1 MLSGTIIFIHSDLCF
16 HRKLIVKYYSE
27 IYHFLLLMCKF
38 CTKKENVKN
47 NETLLDIVFNRVF
60 TYGWKTGFEPA
71 TSGTTIQRSNQL
83 SYNHRVIADANVI
96 YFTSFAKKNSIFF
109 KEYHLTRS
117 HPTIALQ

>member
-1 MLSGTIIFIHSDLCF
+1 MPIPTHILEFWIIRSLVYIEFVIEEGSAMA
-16 HRKLIVKYYSE
+16 SN
-27 IYHFLLLMCKF
+27 
-38 CTKKENVKN
+38 KKSSLKQGAS
-47 NETLLDIVFNRVF
+47 TAF
-60 TYGWKTGFEPA
+60 GWKTGFEPA